1 MNNSALVVKYAEIHL
16 KGLNRPFFERKLVE
30 KIEETLSDAKPR
42 VVREQGRIFVYE
54 LPEEHLEEYAARLQK
69 VFGIHSVSVAA
80 CGEKTWEEVRA
91 LGIRLMAAYRD
102 EPKTFKVFARR
113 ADKRFPMTSEMICRE
128 LGGELLQTYP
138 NLKVDVHH
146 RSGRTRPSCT
156 PARSPAPAACPWAP
170 TAKPCSSSPV
180 GSTALWPGT

>member
-30 KIEETLSDAKPR
+30 KIEEALSDAKPR

-54 LPEEHLEEYAARLQK
+54 LPEEHLEEYASRLQK

-91 LGIRLMAAYRD
+91 LGIRLMAVYRD

-128 LGGELLQTYP
+128 LGGGPTRHCPAWRSHYP
-138 NLKVDVHH
+138 
-146 RSGRTRPSCT
+146 P
-156 PARSPAPAACPWAP
+156 
-170 TAKPCSSSPV
+170 
-180 GSTALWPGT
+180 